1 MNIDLPNLEA
11 EIRKAST
18 TAEINRIIDVV
29 KAQQKIVR
37 VIESSKTKLGL
48 RPGDLV
54 TAAGRNGSIT
64 GTIVRIKKTKAIVK
78 LDNGTRYDVPLPLIK
93 PIGRA
98 A

>member
-11 EIRKAST
+11 EIRKIST
-18 TAEINRIIDVV
+18 TYEINRIIDVV

-37 VIESSKTKLGL
+37 VIESSKSKLSL

-54 TAAGRNGSIT
+54 TATGRGGSIT
-64 GTIVRIKKTKAIVK
+64 GTIVRIKKTKAIVQ